1 MTPLWDGLKNAT
13 DIVDAGNT
21 SFLTSIIRQ
30 LADRMDEEANFMEEV
45 QGQVGSL
52 CHLTLQE
59 HHQNYIDSNALRTY
73 PEQGVYLTE

>member
-1 MTPLWDGLKNAT
+1 MTPLWDGLKNAK

-21 SFLTSIIRQ
+21 SCLTSMIRQ

-52 CHLTLQE
+52 RHLTLQE
-59 HHQNYIDSNALRTY
+59 HYQKYIYSNALRPY
-73 PEQGVYLTE
+73 PE